1 MENNTFVDTIEY
13 LQYTLLIAL
22 KPSAMKVTFSWFL
35 VVLSFFYDKTQQASL
50 LSLFALVLIDF
61 VTGIAAAKYNGDPIR
76 SSEIKHTAIKLTA
89 YFGVIAGAHLA
100 ESGLGKPLDVLDESV
115 VAFFLL
121 TELTSLLEN
130 VGKMGIDTPKGL
142 INKLLDYKT
151 KI

>member
-76 SSEIKHTAIKLTA
+76 SSKIKHTAIKLTA